1 MDSPEGR
8 RGQDQGDSNSH
19 PSPKATT
26 RHRSLDVLLAVTD
39 LFGAEGVGGFGSVCR
54 LQSTV

>member
-1 MDSPEGR
+1 MGSPAGR
-8 RGQDQGDSNSH
+8 RGQDHGDSNSH

-26 RHRSLDVLLAVTD
+26 RLRSLDVLLAVTY

-54 LQSTV
+54 LLSAV